1 MIRLW
6 RYFVA
11 KKNNDLLI
19 SELNAKYQVL
29 ADIDMK
35 NYPGVRIEVIVYD
48 EDQRFIDETKALLNE

>member
-1 MIRLW
+1 M
-6 RYFVA
+6 A

-48 EDQRFIDETKALLNE
+48 EAQRFIDETEDLLNE